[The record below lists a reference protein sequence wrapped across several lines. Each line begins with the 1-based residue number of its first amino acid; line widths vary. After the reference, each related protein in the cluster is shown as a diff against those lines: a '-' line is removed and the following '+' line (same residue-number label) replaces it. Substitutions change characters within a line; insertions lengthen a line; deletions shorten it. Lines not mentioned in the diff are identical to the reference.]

1 MHCCTVTAGGA
12 RRVPCWHRYSQL
24 KPSDP
29 WDRWAHFWGYFCRY
43 WDGQREH
50 GNNQPARPTQQ
61 NLRGRPPLRILL
73 ALESATQACRRG
85 VKHRC
90 WEQQSAWQQAERLLW
105 AHAAPFKVS
114 LVKRHRTCCNGTQW
128 TVGPPADHSKCLLL
142 SLTNSSGLCTDS
154 WLNSNQGKAITIF
167 QLRGRH
173 YSGHHLPGFTR
184 TPLGKSMGQRTAP
197 D

>member
-73 ALESATQACRRG
+73 ALESTTQACRRG

-90 WEQQSAWQQAERLLW
+90 WEQQSAWRRRRGCSEPMQLLSKSDLSKDRG
-105 AHAAPFKVS
+105 HAAMALRGRSAHLLITVS
-114 LVKRHRTCCNGTQW
+114 AFSCPSLIVLAFAW
-128 TVGPPADHSKCLLL
+128 TVGSIQIKGKPLPFSSYVGGVTPGTTCPD
-142 SLTNSSGLCTDS
+142 SLVL
-154 WLNSNQGKAITIF
+154 
-167 QLRGRH
+167 H
-173 YSGHHLPGFTR
+173 
-184 TPLGKSMGQRTAP
+184 
-197 D
+197 